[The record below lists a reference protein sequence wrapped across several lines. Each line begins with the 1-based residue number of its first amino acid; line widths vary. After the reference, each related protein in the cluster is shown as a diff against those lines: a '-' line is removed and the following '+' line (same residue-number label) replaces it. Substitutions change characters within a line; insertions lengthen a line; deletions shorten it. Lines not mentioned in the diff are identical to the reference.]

1 MFDESSSPAFF
12 KIDSDEIGSCCAII
26 EHPKIPPEFH
36 PEIALQS
43 DSVKDTDWED
53 AQMEVAL
60 VAIPTL
66 APIPY
71 GKEIKSVILDENFV
85 AEMKSISS
93 AHGFWAQTMCDV
105 VEQHEVD
112 NHTGAVLKRIIQSVP
127 ASSSRDQAR
136 AATKG
141 LRGMTLVSCPF
152 VEPSLLSRGNDR
164 FEADQEK
171 LKAFFRR
178 NPTPARVEIVDDDE
192 NIDEPRVPVRSTT
205 VPSNLLPPGIAAAV
219 ASSNP
224 PPEFFVQRIETM
236 KNIQAP
242 QQPTKIV
249 IESRDHE
256 ETINLAKLQTG
267 MLQLMYATGD
277 INWDDGSVQ
286 NVRVAT
292 FSQGFLNMVV
302 FTSKFTKGHLNASFQ
317 SSDLE
322 TGSMYKSTSLN
333 PFHYAPQGNRK
344 MILEATAKMD
354 EERNELN
361 WRIVEKDRSKISS
374 LIEGIG
380 RVNNMD
386 EVAMTC
392 ANICGVQLAMVD
404 ITAGKPLLF
413 QFAWKV
419 IRFIENKKT
428 KTWMRDNSDSIAHLP
443 MIFMSKTHQFFMH
456 LASFSQNSINT
467 NKIETGDSKFET
479 RSVSVAVKLA
489 SKFFAKMQ
497 EHIDDNS
504 IPKDVPAFAKSFFV
518 EATGGGFVP
527 APPAA
532 EAAKPTANQPADAN
546 GGGKRKG
553 NGEGEQQAE
562 GQKKKRNTSDK
573 SLKMGLFHLKKGTP
587 ASKAL
592 PEKSTLKDGICLDF
606 CCHERKCN
614 FNHLL
619 CKNGKH
625 YTNWKNVPE
634 EDRPILLKH
643 MEKSG
648 MMWLD
653 AETFKKHGVIIAP
666 EFAHLL
672 GDATGPKKP
681 SSDKST

>member
-1 MFDESSSPAFF
+1 
-12 KIDSDEIGSCCAII
+12 
-26 EHPKIPPEFH
+26 
-36 PEIALQS
+36 
-43 DSVKDTDWED
+43 
-53 AQMEVAL
+53 
-60 VAIPTL
+60 
-66 APIPY
+66 
-71 GKEIKSVILDENFV
+71 
-85 AEMKSISS
+85 
-93 AHGFWAQTMCDV
+93 
-105 VEQHEVD
+105 
-112 NHTGAVLKRIIQSVP
+112 
-127 ASSSRDQAR
+127 
-136 AATKG
+136 
-141 LRGMTLVSCPF
+141 
-152 VEPSLLSRGNDR
+152 
-164 FEADQEK
+164 
-171 LKAFFRR
+171 
-178 NPTPARVEIVDDDE
+178 
-192 NIDEPRVPVRSTT
+192 
-205 VPSNLLPPGIAAAV
+205 
-219 ASSNP
+219 
-224 PPEFFVQRIETM
+224 M

-249 IESRDHE
+249 VESRDHE
-256 ETINLAKLQTG
+256 ETIDLAKLQTG
-267 MLQLMYATGD
+267 MLQLMYATGE
-277 INWDDGSVQ
+277 INWEDGSVK
-286 NVRVAT
+286 NIRVAT
-292 FSQGFLNMVV
+292 FSQGFLNLLSRSASVQATQLTNLFATIFSTEPEDDDDDFQSNPLSRLMSMVV

-322 TGSMYKSTSLN
+322 TGSMYKSTSIN

-344 MILEATAKMD
+344 LILEATAKMD

-404 ITAGKPLLF
+404 ITSGKPLLF
-413 QFAWKV
+413 QLAWKV

-428 KTWMRDNSDSIAHLP
+428 KTWMRDNSDCIAHLP
-443 MIFMSKTHQFFMH
+443 MIFMAKIHQFFMH

-467 NKIETGDSKFET
+467 NKIETGDDKFET

-504 IPKDVPAFAKSFFV
+504 VPKDVPAFAKSFFV
-518 EATGGGFVP
+518 EASGGGFVP
-527 APPAA
+527 APTAAEPAKPAA
-532 EAAKPTANQPADAN
+532 SQPADAN

-553 NGEGEQQAE
+553 NSEGEQQAE

-648 MMWLD
+648 LMWLD
-653 AETFKKHGVIIAP
+653 AETFKKHEIVIAP

-672 GDATGPKKP
+672 GDATSPKKT
-681 SSDKST
+681 SAEKST